1 MKKNLL
7 ILALVLVG
15 ITGSSFATS
24 SLTASSRATGNP
36 DINRFV
42 LVSFNHQFAS
52 AREARWET
60 NKNFSRYPFSG
71 QPDFCLLTIP
81 LDGDLLAISRYIN
94 PDQLPVQLL
103 ISLKKDYSGY
113 WISDLFEIH
122 INDDSSYY
130 VTVEN
135 GSQRKVLKSIDSG
148 NWSTFKTENK

>member
-15 ITGSSFATS
+15 ITGSSFAAS

-60 NKNFSRYPFSG
+60 NKNFFKVSFQVDNQILSAYYS
-71 QPDFCLLTIP
+71 
-81 LDGDLLAISRYIN
+81 LDGDLLAISRYIS

-130 VTVEN
+130 VTLEN
-135 GSQRKVLKSIDSG
+135 ESQRKVLKSTDSSS
-148 NWSTFKTENK
+148 WSTFKTENK

>member
-15 ITGSSFATS
+15 ITGSSFAAS

-52 AREARWET
+52 AREATWES
-60 NKNFSRYPFSG
+60 NKNFFKVSFQIDNQILFAYYS
-71 QPDFCLLTIP
+71 LE
-81 LDGDLLAISRYIN
+81 GDLLAISRYIS
-94 PDQLPVQLL
+94 PDNLPVQLL

-122 INDDSSYY
+122 VNDDSSYY
-130 VTVEN
+130 VTLEN
-135 GSQRKVLKSIDSG
+135 ESQRKVLKSIDSS